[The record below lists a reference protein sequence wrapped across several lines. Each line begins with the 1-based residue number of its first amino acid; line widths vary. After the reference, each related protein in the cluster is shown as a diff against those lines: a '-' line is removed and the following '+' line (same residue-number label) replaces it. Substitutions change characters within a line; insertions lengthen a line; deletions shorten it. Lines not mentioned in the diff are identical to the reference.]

1 MAADITKSI
10 ELKAA
15 LSPDYQAA
23 FKAAAD
29 QARVYA
35 NEIKQLEKQENDLRK
50 LQALGAKQAQA
61 TADGD
66 AKAAK
71 KAGDAYN
78 ELAKK
83 LGYTGKS
90 SADLDKELSRLG
102 AQTEKLRAQ
111 KKALDSSAEA
121 NRAAQAVQRL
131 QTAYNKLKTPALAR
145 QLDDARKK
153 ARGLGIEVGTADAKG
168 LRGVFSRLSDG
179 IKNTASSF
187 VQSNPIVGGLTRA
200 FGGIPPVAA
209 GVVGVLAGVAMG
221 AKKARE
227 ALTELAQDTIKSGDE
242 IAKEARALGINAESF
257 QELTYAMQRGGASA
271 EGFRK
276 SIRRVAEMSDEAV
289 SGSKTA
295 IENFKKFGV
304 SVADLKNKNVEE
316 VFLQIADGIAAMED
330 PAAQMRASSQLFG
343 REGYRIVQAL
353 SVGSDGLAAL
363 RKEARETGNVLS
375 EDYLNAAENGA
386 DATLQFNSRIEGFK
400 KQLGMAATPGQ
411 IRRLEA
417 LNKAFEDNKESIKT
431 LTEIAGGFAKLTD
444 DVVVGAING
453 ISAALQIWDYGTK
466 NLGESLWKFNNE
478 IFPEFVDWTGG
489 GIKSGVDA
497 LVSGFETACNAI
509 SDFGSN
515 YIMPVINDIEM
526 FCLKLVNFPSY
537 IKDLFVAGIN
547 DALDALVSNV
557 NDFLSWG
564 KNVPILGELISGEP
578 LKAPRID
585 APEYVRSLEDRA
597 LADRAYLHGSSG
609 VVVNVTN
616 QIDARGAA
624 PGAGADVS
632 RAVSSSASSAYSSL
646 ETALREDAY
655 ISYSG
660 GAR

>member
-1 MAADITKSI
+1 MPDITKSI

-15 LSPDYQAA
+15 LSSDYQAA

-35 NEIKQLEKQENDLRK
+35 AEIKQLEKQEADLRK
-50 LQALGAKQAQA
+50 LQALAAKQTQA

-71 KAGDAYN
+71 KAADAYN
-78 ELAKK
+78 RLAEK
-83 LGYTGKS
+83 LGYTRKS
-90 SADLDKELSRLG
+90 SKDLDTELKRLG
-102 AQTEKLRAQ
+102 DRTAKLKEQ
-111 KKALDSSAEA
+111 KKALDASAEA
-121 NRAAQAVQRL
+121 NRAAQSVQRL
-131 QTAYNKLKTPALAR
+131 QVAYNKLKTPELAR
-145 QLDDARKK
+145 QLADARKHAK
-153 ARGLGIEVGTADAKG
+153 GLGIDVGTSGAKG
-168 LRGVFSRLSDG
+168 LSGALGRLS
-179 IKNTASSF
+179 
-187 VQSNPIVGGLTRA
+187 GGLKNAVSNFASANPAVSGLSRA
-200 FGGIPPVAA
+200 FGGIPPAAA
-209 GVVGVLAGVAMG
+209 GVVAVLAGIVIG

-227 ALTELAQDTIKSGDE
+227 ALTDLAKETMQAGDE

-271 EGFRK
+271 DGFRR

-295 IENFKKFGV
+295 IENFKKFGI
-304 SVADLKNKNVEE
+304 SVDDLKNKNIEE
-316 VFLQIADGIAAMED
+316 VFLQMADGIAAMED

-353 SVGSDGLAAL
+353 AVGSDGLAAL

-375 EDYLNAAENGA
+375 EDYLAAAEHGA
-386 DATLQFNSRIEGFK
+386 DATLQFNSRLEGFK
-400 KQLGMAATPGQ
+400 KQLGQAATADQ

-417 LNKAFEDNKESIKT
+417 LNKAFEENKESIKT
-431 LTEIAGGFAKLTD
+431 LTEIAGGFASLTD
-444 DVVVGAING
+444 DLVVGAIEAA
-453 ISAALQIWDYGTK
+453 SVALQVWDYGTK

-478 IFPEFVDWTGG
+478 IFPEFVDWVGG

-497 LVSGFETACNAI
+497 LVSGFEAACTAI
-509 SDFGSN
+509 SDFGSD

-526 FCLKLVNFPSY
+526 FCLKLVNFPGY
-537 IKDLFVAGIN
+537 VKDLFVAGIN

-564 KNVPILGELISGEP
+564 KDIPILGELISGEP

-585 APEYVRSLEDRA
+585 APDYVRSLEDRA
-597 LADRAYLHGSSG
+597 LADREYLHGSSG

-616 QIDARGAA
+616 QIDARGAT

-632 RAVSSSASSAYSSL
+632 RAVSSSASSAYASF
-646 ETALREDAY
+646 EAAMNENAY

-660 GAR
+660 RAR